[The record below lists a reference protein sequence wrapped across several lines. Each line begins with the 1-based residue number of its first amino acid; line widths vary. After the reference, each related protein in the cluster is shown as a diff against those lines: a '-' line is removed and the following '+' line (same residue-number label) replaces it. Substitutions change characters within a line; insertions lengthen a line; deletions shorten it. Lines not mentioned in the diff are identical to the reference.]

1 MRANGE
7 VRFIY
12 ALAIRLGK
20 FPAEIIDRPVEELRA
35 LKAYLDLEADARRG

>member
-20 FPAEIIDRPVEELRA
+20 FPAEIMARPVEELRA
-35 LKAYLDLEADARRG
+35 LNAYLDWEAAARKG